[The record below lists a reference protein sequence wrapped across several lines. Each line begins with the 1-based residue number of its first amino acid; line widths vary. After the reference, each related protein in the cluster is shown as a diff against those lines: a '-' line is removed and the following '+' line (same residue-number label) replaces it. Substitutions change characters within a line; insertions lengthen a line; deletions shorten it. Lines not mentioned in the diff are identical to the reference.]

1 MKLRKKL
8 FIGFLAT
15 ALAVSCF
22 LATGA
27 ESKAA
32 YTPVYN
38 GNYDQYGFDKYGFD
52 KYGIKYEL
60 GSNYNNA
67 KTKMRIYADD
77 ASHLTSGIKVT
88 YNDKNLKLVSVKSN
102 SGNLVAKIITNGS
115 TTVSTET
122 KEYPDGRKE
131 SGATETSYEND
142 AEIGLYA
149 KKAGNYKVTITTK
162 LPSGAN
168 LKKTISIKASSAEP
182 YTLSYANAT
191 KKKDSNGQYYY
202 TKFYSAKS
210 GKLTVKARKGYKISS
225 IKFANSFDAD
235 GEFKFT
241 SIKSGTKV
249 NLNTKTNRISKRVE
263 TNSYNMRNY
272 KRVFTDTYTKSYD
285 YIFPMSCVKVTYKD
299 TWLGTTFIDTS
310 YLYYRK

>member
-1 MKLRKKL
+1 MKLKGKL
-8 FIGFLAT
+8 FTGFLAV

-22 LATGA
+22 IAQGT
-27 ESKAA
+27 ETKAA

-38 GNYDQYGFDKYGFD
+38 GDYDQYGFDKYGFD

-77 ASHLTSGIKVT
+77 ASHLISGIKVT
-88 YNDKNLKLVSVKSN
+88 YNNKNLKLVSVKSN

-115 TTVSTET
+115 TTVSAET
-122 KEYPDGRKE
+122 REYPDGRKE
-131 SGATETSYEND
+131 TGATETNYEND

-149 KKAGNYKVTITTK
+149 KKAGTYKVTITTK
-162 LPSGAN
+162 LPTGTT
-168 LKKTISIKASSAEP
+168 LKKTISIKASSTEP
-182 YTLSYANAT
+182 YTLSYAGAT

-210 GKLTVKARKGYKISS
+210 GKLTVKAKKGYKISS
-225 IKFANSFDAD
+225 IKFANSFDEN

-241 SIKSGTKV
+241 SVKSGTKV
-249 NLNTKTNRISKRVE
+249 KLNTKTNRVSKRVA
-263 TNSYNMRNY
+263 TNSYNTNTY

-285 YIFPMSCVKVTYKD
+285 YIFPISCVKVTYKD
-299 TWLGTTFIDTS
+299 TWLGNTFEDIS